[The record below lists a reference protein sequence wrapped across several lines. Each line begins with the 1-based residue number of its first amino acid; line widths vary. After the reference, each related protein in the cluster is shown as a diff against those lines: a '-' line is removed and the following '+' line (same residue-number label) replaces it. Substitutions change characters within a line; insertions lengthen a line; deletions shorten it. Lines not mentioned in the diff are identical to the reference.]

1 MNSLLATCI
10 FACGIAG
17 LFYLDRDKTVRTSKA
32 LWIPVI
38 WIAIVGSRSV
48 SEWFGVHHTGANA
61 QLDGS
66 GIDAAVFGILTVSA
80 IIVLCFRNARTRD
93 FLVLNWPVLIY
104 FFFCLISVSWSD
116 HPDVSFKRW
125 IKAIGDLAM
134 VLVIV
139 TDRQPVA
146 ALTRLMARVGFVLL
160 PASVLMIKYFGDLG
174 HEYTPDGA
182 QMNTGVSTNKN
193 MLGVMLLV
201 VTLFTLWRVIDI
213 FRDRNMRDR
222 RRHLVAQGVLLA
234 FGILLFKMAHS
245 ATAIACFALGGGLII
260 ASNLRSFR
268 IRPVRI
274 HALCLGIL
282 LFGAVAFLSG
292 AEGTVSEALGRQ
304 ANLSGRT
311 EIWAAAIPAAPNAL
325 IGAGFED
332 FWISPN
338 VEKFQRGLL
347 GWWHPE
353 GLNEAHNGYIETYL
367 NLGVV
372 GVCLIAMILVIG
384 YRRAVKAFRKNTQ
397 IGGLFLAYIIV
408 AAVYSITEAGFR
420 MLDPMWIFLLLAV
433 VGASGVNA
441 GLFARK
447 ATKTLATRTDDG
459 IKTLGKSEPDP
470 GLEAIYASRGGSA
483 MFKLARANNPR

>member
-1 MNSLLATCI
+1 MNTLLATCI

-38 WIAIVGSRSV
+38 WIAIACSRSI
-48 SEWFGVHHTGANA
+48 SEWLGIGPTEEIA
-61 QLDGS
+61 QRDGS
-66 GIDAAVFGILTVSA
+66 PIDAALFGVLLAAAICVLIFRSKRTRILLLPNWPILVYFVYCLVSA
-80 IIVLCFRNARTRD
+80 
-93 FLVLNWPVLIY
+93 
-104 FFFCLISVSWSD
+104 SWSND
-116 HPDVSFKRW
+116 PDVSFKRW
-125 IKAIGDLAM
+125 IKAIGDLVM
-134 VLVIV
+134 VFVIV
-139 TDRQPVA
+139 TDKAPVV
-146 ALTRLMARVGFVLL
+146 ALSRLISRIGCILL
-160 PASVLMIKYFGDLG
+160 PASVLLIKYFPLLG
-174 HEYTPDGA
+174 RGYTPDGA
-182 QMNTGVSTNKN
+182 VMNTGVTTNKN
-193 MLGVMLLV
+193 VLGVFVLV
-201 VTLFTLWRVIDI
+201 VSLYTLWRLMAL
-213 FRDRNMRDR
+213 MRLKSDPDR
-222 RRHLVAQGVLLA
+222 RRHLIAQTVLLA
-234 FGILLFKMAHS
+234 FGILLFRMAHS
-245 ATAIACFALGGGLII
+245 ATSIACFALGGGLII
-260 ASNLRSFR
+260 AANLRSFR
-268 IRPVRI
+268 TRPVRI
-274 HALCLGIL
+274 HALCVGIL

-292 AEGTVSEALGRQ
+292 AEGIVSQVLGRQ

-332 FWISPN
+332 FWISPSA
-338 VEKFQRGLL
+338 EKFQQGLL

-367 NLGVV
+367 NLGLV
-372 GVCLIAMILVIG
+372 GVCLIAMILVLG
-384 YRRAVKAFRKNTQ
+384 YRRAVKAFRQDTQ
-397 IGGLFLAYIIV
+397 MGGLFLAYIIV

-433 VGASGVNA
+433 VGASGVNE

-447 ATKTLATRTDDG
+447 ATKTLATCTDDG